1 MLCFLN
7 PGHKQIIQILHVNCQ
22 GQVYMRVVGND
33 DLLSDLF
40 PSYQQRY
47 IYKGNLP
54 FNALYRSREALYAGA
69 MKKRW
74 ARNNFLPLML
84 KIQIF
89 YSLYTSTVMSQR
101 YNSSSGTL
109 KSMVTKQVPLEH
121 ILLDWEMNI
130 LRTHRSCAGVIVHLL
145 DCPSRIKHLG

>member
-1 MLCFLN
+1 MFCFLN
-7 PGHKQIIQILHVNCQ
+7 PGLKQIIQIFHVNCQ

-47 IYKGNLP
+47 IYIYIYIYIHKGNLP

-74 ARNNFLPLML
+74 ARNNFL
-84 KIQIF
+84 
-89 YSLYTSTVMSQR
+89 
-101 YNSSSGTL
+101 
-109 KSMVTKQVPLEH
+109 
-121 ILLDWEMNI
+121 
-130 LRTHRSCAGVIVHLL
+130 
-145 DCPSRIKHLG
+145 